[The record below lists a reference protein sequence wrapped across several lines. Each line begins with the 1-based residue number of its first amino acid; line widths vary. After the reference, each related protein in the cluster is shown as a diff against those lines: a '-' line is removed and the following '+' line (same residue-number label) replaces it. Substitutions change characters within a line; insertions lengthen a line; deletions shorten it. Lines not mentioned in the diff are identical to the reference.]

1 MKAHYLVSTLLFI
14 FVVYATNIDV
24 SIKKMFSENI
34 SIEYNDSENA
44 ENDTAEKGEKEDVED
59 EYKEFASSQHKLTQ
73 TLFQSKLNVIAAL
86 LKLVHPTVPVESP
99 PPKV

>member
-1 MKAHYLVSTLLFI
+1 MKAFYLIPTLLFV

-44 ENDTAEKGEKEDVED
+44 ENDTEEKGEKENVED
-59 EYKEFASSQHKLTQ
+59 EYNEFTSAQHKRTQ
-73 TLFQSKLNVIAAL
+73 ALFQSKLNVVADL
-86 LKLVHPTVPVESP
+86 FKLAHPTVPVESP

>member
-1 MKAHYLVSTLLFI
+1 MKAYYLISALLFV

-24 SIKKMFSENI
+24 SIKRLFSENI

-44 ENDTAEKGEKEDVED
+44 ENDTEEKGEKEDVKD
-59 EYKEFASSQHKLTQ
+59 DFKEFVSSQYKLTQ